1 MEVFRRRRRRGEWW
15 LTLLVALLFS
25 QPPKGQAKARVFN
38 IFWNTTNPMFRIDNT
53 DNVIDVNQGNDVFEY
68 DQAHIICPV
77 YAAGTRPLDAERYII
92 YSVTKEEFEQ
102 CRLIRPDPRV
112 IAVCDKPHRPT
123 GPTGL
128 YVTIT
133 FRSFTP
139 TPGGLEF
146 KPGQDYYFLSTSS
159 HTDIKRRV
167 GGRCSTNNMKMVFKI
182 APLEGRRGQSSVN
195 NPRSYNVDDDYLYAT
210 DDFDFSSNSVEH
222 EKRSEDYESHG
233 VAFRQEAAIKSGRSA
248 DLGASAATTVMMGGG
263 AGNLA
268 LLSASAFLVR
278 TLL

>member
-1 MEVFRRRRRRGEWW
+1 MEEEEEEEMEVFRRRRRRGEWW

-53 DNVIDVNQGNDVFEY
+53 DNVIDVNRGNGVFEY

-77 YAAGTRPLDAERYII
+77 YPAGTRPLDAERYII
-92 YSVTKEEFEQ
+92 YSVTKEEFKQ
-102 CRLIRPDPRV
+102 CRLINPHPRV
-112 IAVCDKPHRPT
+112 IAVCNKPHRL
-123 GPTGL
+123 L

-159 HTDIKRRV
+159 HSDIERRV

-182 APLEGRRGQSSVN
+182 APLEDRREQSSSSVN
-195 NPRSYNVDDDYLYAT
+195 NPRYDEYLYAT

-233 VAFRQEAAIKSGRSA
+233 VAFRQEAAKSGRRA
-248 DLGASAATTVMMGGG
+248 DLGGGSSAVTVM
-263 AGNLA
+263 AGSNLA
-268 LLSASAFLVR
+268 LLLSCAFLVR

>member
-25 QPPKGQAKARVFN
+25 QPPKGHAKARVFN

-53 DNVIDVNQGNDVFEY
+53 DNVIDVNRGNSVFEY

-77 YAAGTRPLDAERYII
+77 YPAGTRPLDAERYII

-102 CRLIRPDPRV
+102 CRLIHPNPRV
-112 IAVCDKPHRPT
+112 IAVCNKPHRL
-123 GPTGL
+123 L

-159 HTDIKRRV
+159 HSDIERRV
-167 GGRCSTNNMKMVFKI
+167 GGRCSTNNMKMMFKI
-182 APLEGRRGQSSVN
+182 APLKGRREQSS
-195 NPRSYNVDDDYLYAT
+195 SSSSVDGPGMYGDGDGDEYLYAT

-233 VAFRQEAAIKSGRSA
+233 VAFRQEAAKSGRSA
-248 DLGASAATTVMMGGG
+248 DLGGASAAATTVMM

-268 LLSASAFLVR
+268 PLCLCAFLAR

>member
-25 QPPKGQAKARVFN
+25 QPPKGHAKARVFN

-53 DNVIDVNQGNDVFEY
+53 DNVIDVNRGNDVFEY

-77 YAAGTRPLDAERYII
+77 YPAGTRPLDAERYII

-102 CRLIRPDPRV
+102 CRLVDPEPRV
-112 IAVCDKPHRPT
+112 IAVCNKPHRL
-123 GPTGL
+123 L

-159 HTDIKRRV
+159 HSDIERRV

-182 APLEGRRGQSSVN
+182 APLEGRRLATGEQSSVN
-195 NPRSYNVDDDYLYAT
+195 NPRSYGDDEYLYAT
-210 DDFDFSSNSVEH
+210 DDFEFSSNSVEH

-233 VAFRQEAAIKSGRSA
+233 VAFRQEAAKSGRSA
-248 DLGASAATTVMMGGG
+248 DLGASAATTVMIGGGG
-263 AGNLA
+263 AGSLA
-268 LLSASAFLVR
+268 LLLSCAFLVR

>member
-53 DNVIDVNQGNDVFEY
+53 DNVIDVNRGNNVFEY

-77 YAAGTRPLDAERYII
+77 YPAGTRPLDAERYII

-102 CRLIRPDPRV
+102 CRLINPDPRV
-112 IAVCDKPHRPT
+112 IAVCNKPHRL
-123 GPTGL
+123 L

-159 HTDIKRRV
+159 HSDIERRV
-167 GGRCSTNNMKMVFKI
+167 GGRCSTNNMKMMFKI
-182 APLEGRRGQSSVN
+182 APLEGRREQSSVN
-195 NPRSYNVDDDYLYAT
+195 NRRLYNDDEYLYAT

-233 VAFRQEAAIKSGRSA
+233 VAFRQEAAKSGRSA
-248 DLGASAATTVMMGGG
+248 DLGGASAATTVMIESFV
-263 AGNLA
+263 
-268 LLSASAFLVR
+268 LLSCAFLVR

>member
-1 MEVFRRRRRRGEWW
+1 MREMGVLQRRRRHRGGWW

-53 DNVIDVNQGNDVFEY
+53 DNVIDVNRGNDVFEY

-77 YAAGTRPLDAERYII
+77 YPAGTRPLDAERYII

-102 CRLIRPDPRV
+102 CRLIDPDPRV
-112 IAVCDKPHRPT
+112 IAVCNKPNRL
-123 GPTGL
+123 L

-146 KPGQDYYFLSTSS
+146 KPGKDYYFLSTSS
-159 HTDIKRRV
+159 HSDIERRI

-182 APLEGRRGQSSVN
+182 APLEGRGLTKQPSVN
-195 NPRSYNVDDDYLYAT
+195 NPRASDGDDEYLYAT

-233 VAFRQEAAIKSGRSA
+233 VAFRQEAAKSGRSA
-248 DLGASAATTVMMGGG
+248 DLTHLSAASTVIRGD
-263 AGNLA
+263 LL
-268 LLSASAFLVR
+268 LLSSCAFLFLAR